1 MDTTFMSSKNSKTSD
16 PRRLLLNLS
25 DKINLKRS
33 DEMLL
38 YQTLAFTKHGKI
50 LKSHTKI
57 IKLKYQFQHG
67 MKILN
72 TWWIKFCIRY
82 STLLWLYL
90 KKYGENTHNSSIENR
105 K

>member
-1 MDTTFMSSKNSKTSD
+1 MDTKFMSSKNSKTSD
-16 PRRLLLNLS
+16 PRRLLLNLT

-57 IKLKYQFQHG
+57 IKLKYQFQYG

-72 TWWIKFCIRY
+72 FLMDQILYQIFNI
-82 STLLWLYL
+82 TL
-90 KKYGENTHNSSIENR
+90 TIS
-105 K
+105 

>member
-1 MDTTFMSSKNSKTSD
+1 MDTKFMSSKNSKTSD
-16 PRRLLLNLS
+16 PRRLLLNLA
-25 DKINLKRS
+25 DKINLKRG

-72 TWWIKFCIRY
+72 YLMDKILYQIFKI
-82 STLLWLYL
+82 TL
-90 KKYGENTHNSSIENR
+90 NIF
-105 K
+105 

>member
-16 PRRLLLNLS
+16 PRRLLLNLT

-57 IKLKYQFQHG
+57 IKLKYQFQYG

-72 TWWIKFCIRY
+72 FLMDQILYQIFNI
-82 STLLWLYL
+82 TL
-90 KKYGENTHNSSIENR
+90 TIS
-105 K
+105 

>member
-16 PRRLLLNLS
+16 PRRLLLNLT

-72 TWWIKFCIRY
+72 YLMDKILYQIFKI
-82 STLLWLYL
+82 TL
-90 KKYGENTHNSSIENR
+90 NIF
-105 K
+105 

>member
-1 MDTTFMSSKNSKTSD
+1 MSSKNSKTSD
-16 PRRLLLNLS
+16 SRRLLLNLT

-57 IKLKYQFQHG
+57 IKLKYQFQYG

-72 TWWIKFCIRY
+72 FLMDQILYQIFNI
-82 STLLWLYL
+82 TL
-90 KKYGENTHNSSIENR
+90 TIS
-105 K
+105 

>member
-1 MDTTFMSSKNSKTSD
+1 MDTKFMSSKNSKTSD
-16 PRRLLLNLS
+16 PRRLLLNLA
-25 DKINLKRS
+25 DKINLKRG

-50 LKSHTKI
+50 LRSHTKI

-72 TWWIKFCIRY
+72 YLMDKILYQIFKI
-82 STLLWLYL
+82 TL
-90 KKYGENTHNSSIENR
+90 NIF
-105 K
+105 

>member
-16 PRRLLLNLS
+16 PRRLLLNLT

-57 IKLKYQFQHG
+57 IKLKYQFQYG

-72 TWWIKFCIRY
+72 FLMDQILYQIFNITLTISWKIWRKY
-82 STLLWLYL
+82 S
-90 KKYGENTHNSSIENR
+90 
-105 K
+105 

>member
-1 MDTTFMSSKNSKTSD
+1 MSSKNSKTSD
-16 PRRLLLNLS
+16 SRRLLLNLT

-33 DEMLL
+33 NEMLL

-57 IKLKYQFQHG
+57 IKLKYQFQYG

-72 TWWIKFCIRY
+72 FLMDQILYQIFNI
-82 STLLWLYL
+82 TL
-90 KKYGENTHNSSIENR
+90 TIS
-105 K
+105 

>member
-16 PRRLLLNLS
+16 PRRLLLNLT

-57 IKLKYQFQHG
+57 IKLKYQFQYG
-67 MKILN
+67 MKIFNYLMDQILYQIFN
-72 TWWIKFCIRY
+72 ITLTISWKIWRKY
-82 STLLWLYL
+82 S
-90 KKYGENTHNSSIENR
+90 
-105 K
+105 